1 MNALFII
8 NPDTQEIDL
17 NKEWIHMIPEFAQL
31 LRRDKGS
38 PKDYRGDRKLRARK
52 ELTWIHL
59 MLAFNSPLR
68 TYDEE
73 ARRSEAF
80 RSTGLEEKDVDAEV
94 IVAYDKYHEMMHEAA
109 SSLRTLESLQKG
121 LAKLNKYFSD
131 VDFEAVDSLKR
142 QKYTA
147 KEYIDNIKNLPAMN
161 KAIKEYENMVD
172 EELKEDGGIRGKKKL
187 GLTEG
192 ARKSSWVEGGPPT
205 SDPESKARETV
216 EL

>member
-17 NKEWIHMIPEFAQL
+17 NKEWIFMIPEFNQL

-38 PKDYRGDRKLRARK
+38 PKDYRGDRKLKARK

-68 TYDEE
+68 AYDDDARLAE
-73 ARRSEAF
+73 ALRC
-80 RSTGLEEKDVDAEV
+80 TGLTQADIDAE
-94 IVAYDKYHEMMHEAA
+94 IMVAHDKYHEMMYEAA
-109 SSLRTLESLQKG
+109 PSLRTLESLKKG
-121 LAKLNKYFSD
+121 LTSLNKYFAE
-131 VDFEAVDSLKR
+131 VNFETVDSLKR

-161 KAIKEYENMVD
+161 KAIKEFENMVE

-192 ARKSSWVEGGPPT
+192 ARKSNWSEGGPPA
-205 SDPESKARETV
+205 DDGESIPRETI